1 MCNKEKQ
8 TAYAVKSNNMIE
20 TDCVSTVNANL
31 KDHLELIHDN
41 ERHFQC
47 SKCGSEQCQCV
58 DASQN
63 CHLKQHVMSV
73 HDKRQHFRCE
83 QCQCVAVS
91 QSSHLKQHVISMHNK
106 KQHFKCEKC
115 EFAFSQKHNLEKHME
130 LAHTES
136 DETNLDDE
144 MSQLIKSLHMTAEQ
158 TIGYIKRSKNP
169 NLIDDKQIQ
178 QLSERRQN
186 AIKSLR
192 EGPKTTDETSKCRYE
207 INQLKNTI
215 EKRIEEIHKNEANVV
230 IESMN
235 KIDDSKRMFAASKI
249 LHGNNNK
256 NPLFVHDENKHNVES
271 DDKKAEI
278 IRNWFKKKLFKEHHE
293 TIEPFDGAPRPL
305 EVPITPWE
313 VYKAASKLNNDR
325 AVGEDNTPNELFKYA
340 GYQVH
345 IKYCYLINKC
355 FETNTYLKC
364 IGAVISN
371 PLPKPKKT

>member
-1 MCNKEKQ
+1 MLPQK
-8 TAYAVKSNNMIE
+8 Y
-20 TDCVSTVNANL
+20 STVA
-31 KDHLELIHDN
+31 
-41 ERHFQC
+41 
-47 SKCGSEQCQCV
+47 
-58 DASQN
+58 
-63 CHLKQHVMSV
+63 
-73 HDKRQHFRCE
+73 
-83 QCQCVAVS
+83 
-91 QSSHLKQHVISMHNK
+91 
-106 KQHFKCEKC
+106 
-115 EFAFSQKHNLEKHME
+115 
-130 LAHTES
+130 
-136 DETNLDDE
+136 
-144 MSQLIKSLHMTAEQ
+144 
-158 TIGYIKRSKNP
+158 TI
-169 NLIDDKQIQ
+169 
-178 QLSERRQN
+178 
-186 AIKSLR
+186 
-192 EGPKTTDETSKCRYE
+192 
-207 INQLKNTI
+207 
-215 EKRIEEIHKNEANVV
+215 
-230 IESMN
+230 
-235 KIDDSKRMFAASKI
+235 
-249 LHGNNNK
+249 K